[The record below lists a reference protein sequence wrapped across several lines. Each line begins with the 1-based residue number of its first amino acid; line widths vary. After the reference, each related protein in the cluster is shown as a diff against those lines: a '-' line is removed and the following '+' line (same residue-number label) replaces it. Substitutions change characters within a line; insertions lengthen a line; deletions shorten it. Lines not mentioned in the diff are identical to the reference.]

1 MAYLNAGIM
10 KIEVN
15 KLMSS
20 TLLSSHG
27 SNLEIVRK
35 KYANLNKRRNLLQI
49 MQSANPIPLGQPQPQ
64 HQLTLLRPPG
74 DSSASAVAASTMA
87 EVS

>member
-10 KIEVN
+10 KVEVN

-20 TLLSSHG
+20 TQAMGQIWKIS
-27 SNLEIVRK
+27 RK
-35 KYANLNKRRNLLQI
+35 KYANLNKLLQI
-49 MQSANPIPLGQPQPQ
+49 MQSANPIPLGQPQ